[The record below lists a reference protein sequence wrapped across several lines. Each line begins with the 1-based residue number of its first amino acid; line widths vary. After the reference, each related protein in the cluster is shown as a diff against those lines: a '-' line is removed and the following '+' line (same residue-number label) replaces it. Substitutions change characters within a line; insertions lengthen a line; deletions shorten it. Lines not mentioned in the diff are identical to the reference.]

1 MPATNNLKQLYSLKL
16 LGLDFYFNE
25 MIKLYESKKFP
36 KVLLLNGNKGIG
48 KFTLTMHFIN
58 YIFSK
63 DEIFAYNLD
72 DKVINVNSLFYNLLS
87 NKTTQDVIF
96 IQAAENKNI
105 KIDDIRSLKST
116 LAGSSLSNNPRFIII
131 DEVELLNANSVNALL
146 KTLEEPSKNNFFI
159 LINNQQEDLIKTIS
173 SRCLKSNIFLN
184 SFLCGK
190 VINYLMKDRKIENLI
205 DTNDNLS
212 PGLFVRYNEIYRN
225 YKIKKND
232 SMFIKLKTLIMGY
245 KNEKDKSLISL
256 AYFLIDHS
264 FFNKI
269 RNNTNEID
277 FLLNTKSSIIRT
289 INDFVKFNLNI
300 NSVLE
305 LIRIKLNNV

>member
-1 MPATNNLKQLYSLKL
+1 MSATNNLNQLYSLKL

-63 DEIFAYNLD
+63 DETFAYNLE
-72 DKVINVNSLFYNLLS
+72 DKVINANSLFYNLLS

-105 KIDDIRSLKST
+105 KIDNIRSLKST

-184 SFLCGK
+184 SFLCDE
-190 VINYLMKDRKIENLI
+190 VINYLMKDREIENLI
-205 DTNDNLS
+205 DSNDNLS
-212 PGLFVRYNEIYRN
+212 PGLFVRYN
-225 YKIKKND
+225 
-232 SMFIKLKTLIMGY
+232 
-245 KNEKDKSLISL
+245 
-256 AYFLIDHS
+256 
-264 FFNKI
+264 
-269 RNNTNEID
+269 
-277 FLLNTKSSIIRT
+277 
-289 INDFVKFNLNI
+289 
-300 NSVLE
+300 
-305 LIRIKLNNV
+305 